1 MKINI
6 LLSKLTAVILLW
18 MLSCGLAS
26 CDNEVSSDEAVTFKV
41 GKTDISFLAE
51 QSETSLFVQS
61 SSKPIAKSDA
71 LWLHVGDAMLNGET
85 TSMWLIKVSAD
96 SNTNTESR
104 TAVITVE
111 ANGQQAVVNVTQ
123 AGQKPQEPT
132 VSDDPDKPDYTL
144 PEIAYPTDDNIGET
158 AQQAVKNIF
167 VGWNIGNS
175 LEVPEGET
183 AWGNPAVT
191 KALIDGVKAAGF
203 NAIRIPC
210 AWNSHLVS
218 DAEPF
223 TIEAAWMSRVHEV
236 VDYAYKNGM
245 YVIVN
250 THWDGGW
257 LELHANADDCEAVVK
272 KEKAIWTQIA
282 KEFADYGQRL
292 IFAGNNEV
300 RNKVGDNENWGMP
313 SEGERTALEAY
324 NQAFVDAVR
333 TTGGKNMQ
341 RNLVVQ
347 SWCCNPWRALD
358 ALTMP
363 TDPSDS
369 HLMVEVHFY
378 DPMDF
383 THTDKKLQ
391 SWGYRKGYYTADND
405 NQEDYVDHLFGLLKE
420 KFVDKGYPVILGEYG
435 TVCHS
440 VTNKEIKKSDLYY
453 LEYVTQAAKNNGMAP
468 FYWDNGQPQVG
479 TFGIINRYDG
489 TVAIPHMLNGIM
501 KGACSSTSYT
511 LYSVF

>member
-1 MKINI
+1 MQKNI
-6 LLSKLTAVILLW
+6 LIVFLQVLMFSLVSCGDNDEPKPAEIFKVAQTELAFPASQSDNSIYIESQAVPTAV
-18 MLSCGLAS
+18 CDAS
-26 CDNEVSSDEAVTFKV
+26 
-41 GKTDISFLAE
+41 
-51 QSETSLFVQS
+51 
-61 SSKPIAKSDA
+61 
-71 LWLHVGDAMLNGET
+71 WLHLEKAVRNGEST
-85 TSMWLIKVSAD
+85 RIWIVKVSVDENNSFETRA
-96 SNTNTESR
+96 TT
-104 TAVITVE
+104 ITVE
-111 ANGQQAVVNVTQ
+111 AAGEKAIVNVEQ
-123 AGQKPQEPT
+123 AGTSDKPVDT
-132 VSDDPDKPDYTL
+132 DDPDIADYTL
-144 PEIAYPTDDNIGET
+144 PEISFPTDDNIGET

-167 VGWNIGNS
+167 AGWNIGNS

-183 AWGNPAVT
+183 AWGNPAT
-191 KALIDGVKAAGF
+191 TQKLIDGVKAAGF

-210 AWNSHLVS
+210 AWDSHLVA

-223 TIEAAWMSRVHEV
+223 TIDPTWMARVREV

-245 YVIVN
+245 YVIIN

-257 LELHANADDCEAVVK
+257 LELHANSDDCANVVK

-282 KEFADYGQRL
+282 NEFADYGQRL

-300 RNKVGDNENWGMP
+300 RNKVGENENWGMP
-313 SEGERTALEAY
+313 SDGERAALEAY

-333 TTGGKNMQ
+333 ATGGKNAQ

-363 TDPSDS
+363 TDQAQS
-369 HLMVEVHFY
+369 HLLAEVHFY

-405 NQEDYVDHLFGLLKE
+405 NQEDYIDNLFGLLKAN
-420 KFVDKGYPVILGEYG
+420 FIDKGYPIILGEYG

-440 VTNKEIKKSDLYY
+440 INDKTVKKSDRYY
-453 LEYVTQAAKNNGMAP
+453 LEYVTKVAKENGMAP

-479 TFGIINRYDG
+479 TFGIVNRNTG
-489 TVAIPHMLNGIM
+489 AIVVPHMLNGIM
-501 KGACSSTSYT
+501 QGACEGKYP
-511 LYSVF
+511 F